1 MIHPSYVDLMNIV
14 NKDVEEGEAPVINS
28 RYSIV
33 MATAKRARQ
42 LIDGDDPLID
52 DADGKKPLSIAV
64 EELEHE
70 KIKILPRDEQEIEK
84 SEEADLD
91 KAMALENELET
102 EGEPDSDAYDE
113 SDETPEEAAE
123 SGEGEDVDYE
133 KASSIM
139 DSTPEVID
147 DDEDEQ

>member
-102 EGEPDSDAYDE
+102 EGEPDSDADDE

-123 SGEGEDVDYE
+123 SGGRGCRL
-133 KASSIM
+133 
-139 DSTPEVID
+139 
-147 DDEDEQ
+147 